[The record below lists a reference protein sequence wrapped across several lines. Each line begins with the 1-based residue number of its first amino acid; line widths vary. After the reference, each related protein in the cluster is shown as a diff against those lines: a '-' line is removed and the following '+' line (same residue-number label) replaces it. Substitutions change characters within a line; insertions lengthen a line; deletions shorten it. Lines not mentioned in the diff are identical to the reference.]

1 MLLAIYVDLI
11 LRKHMLNQIWCD
23 AYVCVCACRRWMV
36 TVTLLSSR
44 CSGWKSCV
52 FMYDP
57 VGIRVWCAGLW
68 LRMRQGCSGREIRS
82 PHPVLVV
89 CWSQEL
95 RQFPGKA
102 PVSDTSVTWYSLRRP
117 PARTLVPKVCEPC
130 RSVYGQIHYLF
141 ATRLR
146 TCLRPHGNT
155 FWQSR

>member
-1 MLLAIYVDLI
+1 
-11 LRKHMLNQIWCD
+11 MLNQIWCD

-52 FMYDP
+52 FMYDS

-68 LRMRQGCSGREIRS
+68 LRMRQACSGQEIRS

-117 PARTLVPKVCEPC
+117 PARSLARSSLKSVSRAAAYTGKYITFSLLVCVH
-130 RSVYGQIHYLF
+130 VYVLMV
-141 ATRLR
+141 TRFDSHDR
-146 TCLRPHGNT
+146 NRYC
-155 FWQSR
+155 W